1 MATRRWMRPGAPAGA
16 PLCPPLPRVRGEAW
30 ERDGGDAGGASEAV
44 ATAAGEERA
53 LSWLWSR
60 ATHPVVIHTA
70 EQQNVP
76 LLFRA
81 VSERAG
87 SMKRSHPDYSS
98 SDSEE
103 LDEPIEVEKES
114 GDENGNLS
122 SVPGSMSPTTTS
134 QILARKRRRG
144 IIEKRRRDRINNSL
158 SELRRLVP
166 SAFEKQGSA
175 KLEKAEILQMTVDH
189 LKMLHTAGG
198 KGYFDAHALAMDY
211 RSLGFRECLAEVAR
225 YLSIIEGLDT
235 SDPLR
240 VRLVSHLN
248 NYASQREAASSS
260 HTGIGHI
267 PWGSAFGHHPHL
279 SHPLLL
285 PQNGHTTTNGTVASA
300 EGHHQSRNAAAHAE
314 SSSLRAP
321 PNGSIGPVLPVVT
334 STSKLS
340 PPLLSSMTSLS
351 AFPFSFAFTSRIW
364 DTVVK
369 CSRITGQKVE
379 EMPAYK
385 YQQNRLL

>member
-1 MATRRWMRPGAPAGA
+1 
-16 PLCPPLPRVRGEAW
+16 
-30 ERDGGDAGGASEAV
+30 
-44 ATAAGEERA
+44 
-53 LSWLWSR
+53 
-60 ATHPVVIHTA
+60 
-70 EQQNVP
+70 
-76 LLFRA
+76 
-81 VSERAG
+81 
-87 SMKRSHPDYSS
+87 MKRAHPDYSS

-114 GDENGNLS
+114 ADENGNLS
-122 SVPGSMSPTTTS
+122 SAPGSMSPTTTS

-225 YLSIIEGLDT
+225 YLSIIEGLDS

-260 HTGIGHI
+260 HSGLGHI
-267 PWGSAFGHHPHL
+267 PWGSAFGHHPHI

-285 PQNGHTTTNGTVASA
+285 PQNGHTATNGATTSTEA
-300 EGHHQSRNAAAHAE
+300 HHQSRISAHAE
-314 SSSLRAP
+314 SPSLRVP

-334 STSKLS
+334 SASKLS
-340 PPLLSSMTSLS
+340 PPLLSSMASLS
-351 AFPFSFAFTSRIW
+351 AFPFSFSSFHLLSPNALGSSAPAPSASLGKPYRPWGTEIGAF
-364 DTVVK
+364 
-369 CSRITGQKVE
+369 
-379 EMPAYK
+379 
-385 YQQNRLL
+385 